1 MSLTL
6 GFWAVQATGALAAGG
21 LAWAVGRRLHR
32 RLGLSHAAY
41 GYWIGLWLLAVM
53 PVLLSTLV
61 ALWAPAPFVAL
72 APTLTMPLPVAL
84 ELGDAGAA
92 SGAVAATLWTRP
104 SVATL
109 LAAVYCAGLGIALLR
124 VLSGV
129 RATARLCRATTR
141 IAPAAWPG
149 PRSRAYAQRLQAAG
163 IACRL
168 STLPVSPFAVR
179 WPRPVIVLPVSAM
192 EQLEDR
198 ALSLI
203 LGHEAAHLTR
213 RDPQRAGLMAVI
225 NALLWFNPFLPRL
238 TARVQLAAELRCDA
252 QALAEDAQGGR
263 AFATAYVRTLRL
275 SAAAHAPATAL
286 THRDLAGHEIRIRHM
301 LHGDA
306 AAPLAG
312 SRRAM
317 LLGSALLIGSLLM
330 VMQASTARPL
340 PDPVVGS
347 APPPVSTTHAL
358 LPLPLPP
365 VSERPIEVRF
375 QAPLATPRVTGHFG
389 DTGSIRQRAHRG
401 TDFGARPGTPV
412 LAPADGRV
420 VAATTAYPDG
430 PQYGT
435 VVVIDHGQGWQTLY
449 AHLQG
454 ADVVV
459 GQQVHAGE
467 QIARVGS
474 TGRVTGPHLHLE
486 MLRHGERVDP
496 QAHLP

>member
-6 GFWAVQATGALAAGG
+6 GFWAVQAAGALAAGG
-21 LAWAVGRRLHR
+21 LAWVAGQRLHR
-32 RLGLSHAAY
+32 HLGLSHAAY
-41 GYWIGLWLLAVM
+41 GYWLGLWLLAVM

-61 ALWAPAPFVAL
+61 ALWVPAPLVAL
-72 APTLTMPLPVAL
+72 PPVLTMPLPVAL
-84 ELGDAGAA
+84 DLGDAGTA
-92 SGAVAATLWTRP
+92 GGVAATSPWIRP
-104 SVATL
+104 STAML
-109 LAAVYCAGLGIALLR
+109 LAALYFAGLGVALLR
-124 VLSGV
+124 VAYGM
-129 RATARLCRATTR
+129 RATARLCRATTP
-141 IAPAAWPG
+141 ITPADWPG
-149 PRSRAYAQRLQAAG
+149 PRSRACAQRLMSAG
-163 IACRL
+163 VVCRL
-168 STLPVSPFAVR
+168 SAVPVSPFAVR
-179 WPRPVIVLPVSAM
+179 WPRPMIVLPRSALAH
-192 EQLEDR
+192 LEDR

-203 LGHEAAHLTR
+203 LGHEAAHLVR

-252 QALAEDAQGGR
+252 RALADDAQGGR
-263 AFATAYVRTLRL
+263 EFATAYVRTLRL
-275 SAAAHAPATAL
+275 SAAAHTPAQAL

-306 AAPLAG
+306 ARPLAR
-312 SRRAM
+312 SRRVM
-317 LLGSALLIGSLLM
+317 LLGSALLVGSLLM

-340 PDPVVGS
+340 PDPAAGN
-347 APPPVSTTHAL
+347 APPAASMTHAV

-365 VSERPIEVRF
+365 VRQRSSEIRF

-389 DTGSIRQRAHRG
+389 DTGSIRQRPHRG
-401 TDFGARPGTPV
+401 TDFGARSGTPV

-454 ADVVV
+454 TDVVV
-459 GQQVHAGE
+459 GQQVQAGE

-486 MLRHGERVDP
+486 MLRNGERVDP